1 MKLYFNC
8 NFFNSHTTRLLRGA
22 LSGRQ
27 GAEGGGGIQWSSM
40 VGCTGTMKAS
50 AEGKK
55 TAGEEVCAAAVVQG
69 GKYDNERLVIHF
81 FAQSSLHVIN

>member
-1 MKLYFNC
+1 MILHFNC
-8 NFFNSHTTRLLRGA
+8 YFFSSHTSRLLRGA

-55 TAGEEVCAAAVVQG
+55 KNAGEEVCAAAVVKE
-69 GKYDNERLVIHF
+69 GKYDNER
-81 FAQSSLHVIN
+81 